1 MANAKALKL
10 DRSRAAVLVVDVQ
23 DRLTPAMPPETLARV
38 VKYARALV
46 EAGKTLGLP
55 VLATEQYPKGLGRT
69 VPELRELLPSAPLEK
84 VHFSCGADP
93 AFAAALE
100 ATGRRQVIVAGMETH
115 VCVFQTVRDLVAAGY
130 EVHVC
135 ADAVSSRTEEHRR
148 TGLELCRA
156 AGATITTA
164 ETAIFDLLGRAGT
177 DEFRKVAPL
186 VK

>member
-1 MANAKALKL
+1 MATKLKL
-10 DRSRAAVLVVDVQ
+10 DRSRAAILIVDVQ
-23 DRLTPAMPPETLARV
+23 DRLTPAMPPDALARV
-38 VKYARALV
+38 VKYGRALV

-69 VPELRELLPSAPLEK
+69 LPELRDLLPSPPLEK

-93 AFAAALE
+93 GFAAALE

-115 VCVFQTVRDLVAAGY
+115 VCVFQTVRDLSAAGY

-135 ADAVSSRTEEHRR
+135 TDAVSSRTEEHRR
-148 TGLELCRA
+148 TGLELCRE
-156 AGATITTA
+156 AGATLTTA
-164 ETAIFDLLGRAGT
+164 ETAIFDLLGRAAT